1 MKRLAFLVARASRR
15 AARDERGV
23 TAIEM
28 ACVLFF
34 LSVLILGTFE
44 LPRMLL
50 LAQKLE
56 RASASMADL
65 VAQIDPA
72 DGNVQAKINDLMSAA
87 SGLLSPYDLGTSGR
101 VIISSIGNP
110 SGTQPT
116 ILWRRQSTG
125 GVAATSKVGAVG
137 GQPSM
142 PGGLVVRAGENI
154 IVAEVVYHYK
164 PLFGS
169 LLYDEKTLYSSAYTR
184 PRFSN
189 LTTAPQ

>member
-1 MKRLAFLVARASRR
+1 MKRLAVLVARTSLRGM
-15 AARDERGV
+15 RDERGV

-34 LSVLILGTFE
+34 LTVLILGTFE

-72 DGNVQAKINDLMSAA
+72 DGNVQNKIDDLMLAA
-87 SGLLSPYDLGTSGR
+87 SGLLSPYDLGTNGR
-101 VIISSIGNP
+101 VIISSVGNP
-110 SGTQPT
+110 SGSQET
-116 ILWRRQSTG
+116 ILWQQTTG
-125 GVAATSKVGAVG
+125 TIAAVSKVGVAG
-137 GQPSM
+137 SAPTM
-142 PGGLVVRAGENI
+142 PGGLVVREGENI
-154 IVAEVVYHYK
+154 IVAEVAYHYE

-169 LLYDEKTLYSSAYTR
+169 LIYDEKTLYSSAFTR

-189 LTTAPQ
+189 LTANPN

>member
-1 MKRLAFLVARASRR
+1 MKRLAVLVAGTSLRGM
-15 AARDERGV
+15 RDDRGV

-34 LSVLILGTFE
+34 LTVLILGTFE

-72 DGNVQAKINDLMSAA
+72 DGNVQNKIDDLMLAA
-87 SGLLSPYDLGTSGR
+87 SGLLSPYDLGTNGR
-101 VIISSIGNP
+101 VIISSVGNP
-110 SGTQPT
+110 SGSQET
-116 ILWRRQSTG
+116 ILWQQTTG
-125 GVAATSKVGAVG
+125 TIAAVSKVGVAG
-137 GQPSM
+137 SAPTM
-142 PGGLVVRAGENI
+142 PGGLIVREGENI
-154 IVAEVVYHYK
+154 IVAEVAYHYE

-169 LLYDEKTLYSSAYTR
+169 LIYDEKTLYSSAFTR

-189 LTTAPQ
+189 LTAAPN

>member
-1 MKRLAFLVARASRR
+1 MKRLAFLVARTSRS

-23 TAIEM
+23 AAIEM
-28 ACVLFF
+28 ACVLLF

-87 SGLLSPYDLGTSGR
+87 SGLISPYDLGESGR
-101 VIISSIGNP
+101 VIISSVGNP
-110 SGTQPT
+110 SGSQPT
-116 ILWRRQSTG
+116 ILWRRQSGTG
-125 GVAATSKVGAVG
+125 IPATSKIGAVG
-137 GQPSM
+137 SQPTM

-169 LLYDEKTLYSSAYTR
+169 LLYDEKTLYSSAFTR

-189 LTTAPQ
+189 LTTQPQ